1 VGGTIFPINA
11 YVTWHA
17 TGSADLADSAKKS
30 ETNVKTG
37 LLAAYRRFMAPLVRI
52 LIRNGISFNEFADEL
67 RGVYVDVAASD
78 FPIEGRS
85 PSGTRVAILTGLT
98 RKEVKRQLER
108 GTKNARESSDVNR
121 VNRVLDGW
129 HQDPEFTGPYGVPLE
144 LKFDG
149 QGSGT
154 PDFMELVRRYSGD
167 MSARAMLDELHRI
180 RAVEVL
186 PEGEIR
192 ALTKNYISSEMDDA
206 ILEHLGNSICH
217 LAETLDHNF
226 ETNKPGQNLFERT
239 VFTTQGIS
247 EESLRE
253 FQQLLRDK
261 GQIFVGTLDNFL
273 TAHENTDTEAED
285 GSFVKTGVGIYHF
298 IDRERD
304 E

>member
-1 VGGTIFPINA
+1 MSDDGQNHDTDV
-11 YVTWHA
+11 
-17 TGSADLADSAKKS
+17 KK
-30 ETNVKTG
+30 G

-67 RGVYVDVAASD
+67 RGVYVDVAATD

-108 GTKNARESSDVNR
+108 RSSQATETSDVNR

-129 HQDPEFTGPYGVPLE
+129 HQDPDFTGPYGLPLE
-144 LKFDG
+144 LLFDLS
-149 QGSGT
+149 QGDVPSFT
-154 PDFMELVRRYSGD
+154 ELVRRFSGD
-167 MSARAMLDELHRI
+167 MSPRAMLDELLRI
-180 RAVEVL
+180 NAVEVL

-192 ALTKNYISSEMDDA
+192 ALTKSYISSEMDEA

-226 ETNKPGQNLFERT
+226 ETNDKAENLFERT
-239 VFTTQGIS
+239 VFTPQGIS
-247 EESLRE
+247 ESSLEE
-253 FQQLLRDK
+253 FKSLLQEK

-273 TAHENTDTEAED
+273 TAHEKSDAEED
-285 GSFVKTGVGIYHF
+285 SSNLVKTGVGIYHF
-298 IDRERD
+298 IDRDRNR
-304 E
+304 